1 MEFILLS
8 IGLGLAGIDPLGALI
23 VASAVAAGMKKRQV
37 ATFALVVFGG
47 TVAMGVALSLGF
59 GASTTALVEKFN
71 YLPDGVWVA
80 VNLAVIAL
88 LWGRALKR
96 ILLKK
101 SGANSDAANP
111 DNKQNKWLKR
121 GIWALSGFFLLTT
134 LADPSYLA
142 LIAAA
147 GHQQSFWLA
156 LVGHTIWV
164 LVSQFMLFVLV
175 GAVMLGKHQP
185 VVAKMKLLQKR
196 HGQKIGWVLTG
207 IIFMVGMVFLVDLA
221 SFWASGSWTL

>member
-59 GASTTALVEKFN
+59 GASTAALVEKLN

-88 LWGRALKR
+88 L
-96 ILLKK
+96 
-101 SGANSDAANP
+101 
-111 DNKQNKWLKR
+111 
-121 GIWALSGFFLLTT
+121 
-134 LADPSYLA
+134 
-142 LIAAA
+142 
-147 GHQQSFWLA
+147 
-156 LVGHTIWV
+156 
-164 LVSQFMLFVLV
+164 
-175 GAVMLGKHQP
+175 
-185 VVAKMKLLQKR
+185 
-196 HGQKIGWVLTG
+196 
-207 IIFMVGMVFLVDLA
+207 
-221 SFWASGSWTL
+221 